1 MKTIIEQAKELDQLK
16 DEYLQALKDRNEAQY
31 SMNFTVQVINGV
43 EREVADDNDYARWE
57 AARQT
62 LSQKDRE
69 IKRSIKN
76 FATLL
81 GFSLTPIA
89 LHGADNI
96 AETVFALTQRAVQI
110 NEVLRESIHFNKY
123 LTNI

>member
-16 DEYLQALKDRNEAQY
+16 DEYLQALKDRNEAMS
-31 SMNFTVQVINGV
+31 SMNFTVQIINGV
-43 EREVADDNDYARWE
+43 EREVADENDYARYE
-57 AARQT
+57 MAYET
-62 LSQKDRE
+62 LMLKERA
-69 IKRSIKN
+69 IKRNIKN

-81 GFSLTPIA
+81 GFGLTTKA
-89 LHGADNI
+89 LFCAENI

-110 NEVLRESIHFNKY
+110 DEVLRESIQFNKY

>member
-31 SMNFTVQVINGV
+31 SMKFTVQVINGI

-81 GFSLTPIA
+81 GFGLTPEA

-96 AETVFALTQRAVQI
+96 AETVFALVQRAIQI
-110 NEVLRESIHFNKY
+110 REVLRESIRFNKY